1 MTSPR
6 AASLQAP
13 RVARELAVPATD
25 SYRLARAFLVL
36 LSITVVDVFNV
47 LDRGLA
53 AFRPNA
59 EAGGPIR
66 YLVLLVPITVVA
78 LVRLQSPS
86 FLMRRPSVSELVLAL
101 TFVIGLTGALVGS
114 TMLGTEETARPVFL
128 PMSLG
133 LLALFVVREPTERE
147 VGRIHRWLSNIGLV
161 YIVMN
166 TLVNVGVLPFSEY
179 QQYRN
184 ASVAFL
190 ALGLGAA
197 AAAGQRRRLM
207 IELVLTV
214 VVFVTYPSATMV
226 LALLT
231 AGFTL
236 YLTTGRATP
245 LRSVVIGGVLVAF
258 AIFALSNL
266 EAGVRA
272 SNEYFDLVNKANANA
287 SRLDLWSAGID
298 RFEES
303 PLVGSVFSGDA
314 VAERSRDGKALP
326 YHNDFVLFLALGGL
340 LGIGLLLWWIGVTEA
355 TLIQRI
361 HRFRRAGD
369 HPRAALLRAILVG
382 LNAFLVAMAFNP
394 VLSGAS
400 RSAVVF
406 GLYAIAMS
414 LGAPTARSTV
424 HPTQPPEQASDP
436 HAPIHAVGGVG
447 AAPSA

>member
-1 MTSPR
+1 MISPRTASVQAPR
-6 AASLQAP
+6 AARAP
-13 RVARELAVPATD
+13 ITTATD

-36 LSITVVDVFNV
+36 LSLTVVDVFNV

-66 YLVLLVPITVVA
+66 YLVLLVPISVVA

-86 FLMRRPSVSELVLAL
+86 FLVRRPSVSELVLAVMFAL
-101 TFVIGLTGALVGS
+101 GLGGALVGS
-114 TMLGTEETARPVFL
+114 MMLGNEETARPVFL

-133 LLALFVVREPTERE
+133 LLAVFAVREPTERE

-166 TLVNVGVLPFSEY
+166 ALVNTGVLPFSEY

-190 ALGLGAA
+190 ALGIGAA
-197 AAAGQRRRLM
+197 AAAGQRRRLVV
-207 IELVLTV
+207 ELLLTV

-231 AGFTL
+231 MAFTL

-245 LRSVVIGGVLVAF
+245 LRSVVIAGTLVAF
-258 AIFALSNL
+258 AVFALSNL

-287 SRLDLWSAGID
+287 SRLDLWSAGFD

-314 VAERSRDGKALP
+314 VAERSRDGRALP

-340 LGIGLLLWWIGVTEA
+340 LGIGLLLWWIGITEA

-369 HPRAALLRAILVG
+369 HRRAALLRAILVG

-414 LGAPTARSTV
+414 LGAPTSRSIER
-424 HPTQPPEQASDP
+424 PEAQPEPASDRHEP
-436 HAPIHAVGGVG
+436 FHAGGGAG

>member
-1 MTSPR
+1 M
-6 AASLQAP
+6 SLVRTTPSGAGPALPQVDRLQP
-13 RVARELAVPATD
+13 ELATD
-25 SYRLARAFLVL
+25 SYRLARAFLL
-36 LSITVVDVFNV
+36 LMTVTVVDVFNV
-47 LDRGLA
+47 LDRGFA
-53 AFRPNA
+53 AFRPEA
-59 EAGGPIR
+59 QAGGPIR

-78 LVRLQSPS
+78 WARFQAPS
-86 FLMRRPSVSELVLAL
+86 FLLRRPSASELVLLVLFAL
-101 TFVIGLTGALVGS
+101 GLGGALVGLVI
-114 TMLGTEETARPVFL
+114 LGTEETARPVFL

-147 VGRIHRWLSNIGLV
+147 IGRIHRWLSNVGLL

-166 TLVNVGVLPFSEY
+166 TLVNLNVLPFSEY

-197 AAAGQRRRLM
+197 AAAGQRRRLLV
-207 IELVLTV
+207 ELVLTV

-226 LALLT
+226 LVLLT
-231 AGFTL
+231 VGLTL

-245 LRSVVIGGVLVAF
+245 LRSVVVAGVVVTFAVF
-258 AIFALSNL
+258 AIANL
-266 EAGVRA
+266 QAGVDVA
-272 SNEYFDLVNKANANA
+272 DQYFDLVNKANANA
-287 SRLDLWSAGID
+287 TRLDLWTAGVD

-303 PLVGSVFSGDA
+303 PLVGSVFSGDV

-340 LGIGLLLWWIGVTEA
+340 LGIGLLVGWIVVTEA

-369 HPRAALLRAILVG
+369 PRRADLLRAILVG
-382 LNAFLVAMAFNP
+382 LNAFIVAMGFNP

-414 LGAPTARSTV
+414 IGVPRKESIEPAATISGTA
-424 HPTQPPEQASDP
+424 
-436 HAPIHAVGGVG
+436 AVPY
-447 AAPSA
+447 A

>member
-1 MTSPR
+1 MSLARTATAPV
-6 AASLQAP
+6 APASQLP
-13 RVARELAVPATD
+13 VEPATD
-25 SYRLARAFLVL
+25 SYRLARAFLIL
-36 LSITVVDVFNV
+36 LSIAVVDVFNV
-47 LDRGLA
+47 LDRGMA

-66 YLVLLVPITVVA
+66 YLVLLVPISVV
-78 LVRLQSPS
+78 LLIRFQSPS
-86 FLMRRPSVSELVLAL
+86 FLMRRPSVSELVLFL
-101 TFVIGLTGALVGS
+101 LFVLGLSGSLIGL
-114 TMLGTEETARPVFL
+114 TMLGTQETARPVFL

-133 LLALFVVREPTERE
+133 LLAVFVVREPTDRE
-147 VGRIHRWLSNIGLV
+147 ISRIHRWLSNVGLV

-166 TLVNVGVLPFSEY
+166 TLVNIGVLPFSEY

-197 AAAGQRRRLM
+197 AAAGQRRRLVF
-207 IELVLTV
+207 ELLLTAI
-214 VVFVTYPSATMV
+214 VFVTYPSATMV

-231 AGFTL
+231 AAFTL

-245 LRSVVIGGVLVAF
+245 LRSIVVGSAVVMF
-258 AIFALSNL
+258 AVFALANLQTGVEVSN
-266 EAGVRA
+266 R
-272 SNEYFDLVNKANANA
+272 YFDLVNKANANA
-287 SRLDLWSAGID
+287 SRLDLWSAGVD

-340 LGIGLLLWWIGVTEA
+340 LGIGLLLWWIGVTE
-355 TLIQRI
+355 TTIIQRI
-361 HRFRRAGD
+361 HRFRRSGD
-369 HPRAALLRAILVG
+369 LGRADLLRAILVG

-414 LGAPTARSTV
+414 VGTPTAQSVT
-424 HPTQPPEQASDP
+424 E
-436 HAPIHAVGGVG
+436 AVAEDAG
-447 AAPSA
+447 PSA

>member
-1 MTSPR
+1 MSLVRTAPPR
-6 AASLQAP
+6 TQRASQLP
-13 RVARELAVPATD
+13 LEPATD

-36 LSITVVDVFNV
+36 LSISVIDVFNV
-47 LDRGLA
+47 LDRGMA

-59 EAGGPIR
+59 QAGGPIR
-66 YLVLLVPITVVA
+66 YLVLLVPISVVA
-78 LVRLQSPS
+78 LIRFQSPS
-86 FLMRRPSVSELVLAL
+86 FLLRRPSVSELVLFL
-101 TFVIGLTGALVGS
+101 LFVLGLGGSLVGL

-133 LLALFVVREPTERE
+133 LLALFVVREPTDRE
-147 VGRIHRWLSNIGLV
+147 ISRIHRWLSNVGLV

-166 TLVNVGVLPFSEY
+166 ALVNIGVLPFSEY

-197 AAAGQRRRLM
+197 AAAGQRRRVVF
-207 IELVLTV
+207 ELLLTA

-226 LALLT
+226 LVLLT
-231 AGFTL
+231 TAFTL

-245 LRSVVIGGVLVAF
+245 LRSVVIGSTLVMF
-258 AIFALSNL
+258 AVFALANL
-266 EAGVRA
+266 QAGVEV
-272 SNEYFDLVNKANANA
+272 SNQYFDLVNKANANA
-287 SRLDLWSAGID
+287 SRLDLWSAGVD

-314 VAERSRDGKALP
+314 VAERSRDGRALP

-361 HRFRRAGD
+361 HRFKRSGDQGRAD
-369 HPRAALLRAILVG
+369 LLRAILVG

-414 LGAPTARSTV
+414 VGVPTSRPVERGDEADGA
-424 HPTQPPEQASDP
+424 D
-436 HAPIHAVGGVG
+436 

>member
-1 MTSPR
+1 M
-6 AASLQAP
+6 SLVRSAP
-13 RVARELAVPATD
+13 REATRASQLPLEPPTD

-36 LSITVVDVFNV
+36 LSVSVVDVFNV
-47 LDRGLA
+47 LDRGMA

-59 EAGGPIR
+59 ESGGPIR
-66 YLVLLVPITVVA
+66 YVVLLVPISVVV
-78 LVRLQSPS
+78 LIRLQSPS

-101 TFVIGLTGALVGS
+101 MFVLGLGGALVGL

-133 LLALFVVREPTERE
+133 LLALFVVREPTARE
-147 VGRIHRWLSNIGLV
+147 VSRIHRWLSNVGLV

-166 TLVNVGVLPFSEY
+166 VLVNINVLPFSEY

-197 AAAGQRRRLM
+197 AAAGQRRRVVF
-207 IELVLTV
+207 ELFLSA

-226 LALLT
+226 VVLLIT
-231 AGFTL
+231 AFTL
-236 YLTTGRATP
+236 YLTTDRATP
-245 LRSVVIGGVLVAF
+245 LRSVVIGGVAVTF
-258 AIFALSNL
+258 AVFALANL
-266 EAGVRA
+266 QAGVEV
-272 SNEYFDLVNKANANA
+272 SNGYFDLVNKANANA

-361 HRFRRAGD
+361 HRFRRSGD
-369 HPRAALLRAILVG
+369 EGRADLLRAILVG

-414 LGAPTARSTV
+414 VGAPTARSVT
-424 HPTQPPEQASDP
+424 A
-436 HAPIHAVGGVG
+436 G
-447 AAPSA
+447 ADEDEEPSA

>member
-1 MTSPR
+1 
-6 AASLQAP
+6 
-13 RVARELAVPATD
+13 
-25 SYRLARAFLVL
+25 
-36 LSITVVDVFNV
+36 
-47 LDRGLA
+47 
-53 AFRPNA
+53 
-59 EAGGPIR
+59 
-66 YLVLLVPITVVA
+66 
-78 LVRLQSPS
+78 
-86 FLMRRPSVSELVLAL
+86 
-101 TFVIGLTGALVGS
+101 
-114 TMLGTEETARPVFL
+114 
-128 PMSLG
+128 MSLG
-133 LLALFVVREPTERE
+133 LLALFVVREPTDRE
-147 VGRIHRWLSNIGLV
+147 ISRIHRWLSNIGLV

-166 TLVNVGVLPFSEY
+166 ALVNIGVLPFSEY

-197 AAAGQRRRLM
+197 AAAGQRRRVVF
-207 IELVLTV
+207 ELLLTA

-226 LALLT
+226 LVLLT
-231 AGFTL
+231 TAFTL

-245 LRSVVIGGVLVAF
+245 LRSIVIGSMVVLF
-258 AIFALSNL
+258 AVFALSNL
-266 EAGVRA
+266 ETWVDI
-272 SNEYFDLVNKANANA
+272 SNQYFDLVDKANANA
-287 SRLDLWSAGID
+287 SRLDLWSAGVD

-303 PLVGSVFSGDA
+303 PLVGTVFSGDA
-314 VAERSRDGKALP
+314 VAERSRDGRALP

-361 HRFRRAGD
+361 HRFKRSGDQGRAD
-369 HPRAALLRAILVG
+369 LLRAILVG

-414 LGAPTARSTV
+414 VGAPTARSVT
-424 HPTQPPEQASDP
+424 EAD
-436 HAPIHAVGGVG
+436 GEG